1 MDHRLSQAARPSGPL
16 NLFVILLLTLFLT
29 SCASVDPREIDVP
42 LEESFGHVTIT
53 SYTQALRDLGQM
65 TEIYGTVQLKIQSNP
80 IGDNTGTSGPTGGEI
95 PRDITEIIKSSLNSI
110 GGNVL
115 FIPYDPAF
123 IQSQMVTGYSSFD
136 DKTLPDVVISG
147 GITEFDRGLETREKK
162 TDVGAEVEFT
172 GLPSWLP
179 SQTVG
184 FDYTSDYKTGLARI
198 TLDFNM
204 LNFQTMTGIPRMNA
218 TNSMEVRKAM
228 GDKEI
233 GIKLFGPTFG
243 AKGTVKKVQ
252 GRHAAVRLLVELS
265 MIQMVGKHMVLPYW
279 RLLGAEAEPD
289 PVVTSA
295 ITKSFFRFDETQRMV
310 NVQEWLYLHGYSVS
324 ITGMMDQQTITALQ
338 QFKPGFS
345 PVNGSIDAETFTR
358 LYLTIP
364 IDDAALARRS
374 SLNNTYAAVNIPA
387 TPAPAPKAAAAP
399 KTTAPKTAAASSA
412 APASAP
418 QAQAQQAPPKTQASQ
433 AAAAPTAAPKATT
446 VAAAPAPV
454 VKPEAAVAA
463 KKKGGIGR
471 ILTDE
476 EW

>member
-1 MDHRLSQAARPSGPL
+1 MDLRTSQAARPSGLL
-16 NLFVILLLTLFLT
+16 NRFTILLLTVFLT

-42 LEESFGHVTIT
+42 LEESFAHVTIT

-65 TEIYGTVQLKIQSNP
+65 TEIYGTGVLKIQSNP
-80 IGDNTGTSGPTGGEI
+80 IGDNTGTSGPTGGEV
-95 PRDITEIIKSSLNSI
+95 PRDITEMIKSSLNSI

-136 DKTLPDVVISG
+136 DKAIPDVVISG

-162 TDVGAEVEFT
+162 TDVGAEAEFT
-172 GLPSWLP
+172 GLPTWLP
-179 SQTVG
+179 SQSVG

-218 TNSMEVRKAM
+218 TNSMEVYKAM

-233 GIKLFGPTFG
+233 GIKIFGPTFG

-279 RLLGAEAEPD
+279 RLLGEGTDPD

-295 ITKSFFRFDETQRMV
+295 ITKSFYRFDETQRMV

-324 ITGMMDQQTITALQ
+324 ITGMMDPQTVAALQ

-345 PVNGSIDAETFTR
+345 PVNGSIDVETFSK
-358 LYLTIP
+358 LYLSIP
-364 IDDAALARRS
+364 IDDAAIARRT
-374 SLNNTYAAVNIPA
+374 SLNNIYAAVNVPA
-387 TPAPAPKAAAAP
+387 AAPAPAPKTAPAAAKAPPAPKTTAASSSPPPSPAPTQAQAPPKAKASQAAAPAPKAAAAIEAVP
-399 KTTAPKTAAASSA
+399 
-412 APASAP
+412 APAV
-418 QAQAQQAPPKTQASQ
+418 
-433 AAAAPTAAPKATT
+433 KA
-446 VAAAPAPV
+446 
-454 VKPEAAVAA
+454 EAAVAA